1 MEELNDLKLIAENA
15 VQKLAQYKGEDFI
28 LPQIFKE
35 EVKEINGCSISYNKY
50 SAIIETSG
58 QLNIYMP
65 NQWFFIA
72 SYFTELYNEL
82 FKYKKAA
89 LSITTKERLKELN
102 GKDLTEQ
109 ELRNIEHSGFT
120 DDSKENLKTFITN
133 YTWWGGAKTI
143 DRGDFYVSPILS
155 YGKLVNASQSYVA
168 ELCAFLADKER
179 LVSSL
184 KNEIETH
191 TTTFNRTRTDSSLL
205 QIYFGAPGTGKS
217 HAVEEITNKN
227 NSIRTT
233 FHPDSDYSTF
243 VGCYKPMQKVGKQIS
258 TKISLEKL
266 KEKATEIINQPAG
279 EKVEQIIDFISLY
292 AERLCEIVEEREDVK
307 SLQNLMNIHFGFSNE
322 TYLSKMIL
330 KVLEERKS
338 NSNEI
343 TYAFQPQ
350 AFTQAYVKAWQN
362 LSEPFYLVIEE
373 INRGNCAQIF
383 GDIFQLLDRDSATG
397 YSNYKI
403 TPDQDLQMYLAKEF
417 ANTKIED
424 EEIKTGTKMQLPG
437 NLHILATMNT
447 SDQSLFPIDSAFKR
461 RWDWKYIPIDYTDLG
476 HYIICGD
483 KQYKWTDF
491 LAEVNQRIEA
501 VTQSEDKKL
510 GAWFVKAVNNEISA
524 EKFVSKVVFYLWNDI
539 YKDLAH
545 DASTIFKGNYD
556 KFHKF
561 FDFKGD
567 VKLDILN
574 EFLLGLNL
582 TSINNG
588 YIPDVSEAD
597 DNNTSAKKKF
607 TLNGT
612 PMYLGDIA
620 QHVVQTYAQ
629 NHPNE
634 NSQTIRDTFVQW
646 CPKITSI
653 VETEEEYNIRKAK
666 NTTTEGRS
674 SSITL
679 SNGEVLYITKQWSAK
694 RPTDNFF
701 QFMQVCQNNNLG
713 DIKPIEQ

>member
-1 MEELNDLKLIAENA
+1 M
-15 VQKLAQYKGEDFI
+15 Q
-28 LPQIFKE
+28 
-35 EVKEINGCSISYNKY
+35 
-50 SAIIETSG
+50 
-58 QLNIYMP
+58 
-65 NQWFFIA
+65 
-72 SYFTELYNEL
+72 
-82 FKYKKAA
+82 
-89 LSITTKERLKELN
+89 
-102 GKDLTEQ
+102 
-109 ELRNIEHSGFT
+109 
-120 DDSKENLKTFITN
+120 
-133 YTWWGGAKTI
+133 
-143 DRGDFYVSPILS
+143 
-155 YGKLVNASQSYVA
+155 
-168 ELCAFLADKER
+168 
-179 LVSSL
+179 
-184 KNEIETH
+184 
-191 TTTFNRTRTDSSLL
+191 

-217 HAVEEITNKN
+217 YAVEQITNKN

-279 EKVEQIIDFISLY
+279 DKVEQIIDFITLY

-307 SLQNLMNIHFGFSNE
+307 SLQNLMNIHLGFSNE

-338 NSNEI
+338 NTNEI

-403 TPDQDLQMYLAKEF
+403 TPDQDLQMYLANEF
-417 ANTKIED
+417 ANTVIED

-476 HYIICGD
+476 HYITCGN
-483 KQYKWTDF
+483 KKYKWIDF
-491 LAEVNQRIEA
+491 LTEVNQRIEA

-510 GAWFVKAVNNEISA
+510 GAWFVKAVNKEISA

-545 DASTIFKGNYD
+545 DASTVFKGNFD
-556 KFHKF
+556 KFNKF

-567 VKLDILN
+567 VKLDVLDEFFESLEILYFTDDEESVSDKEDSDSKSHLIVQFPDGTKISENTRFETYKKALKIIGLEKAEQVASTMKYKRLNSPLISKTKSENILN
-574 EFLLGLNL
+574 N
-582 TSINNG
+582 TQG
-588 YIPDVSEAD
+588 YLYIEEAD
-597 DNNTSAKKKF
+597 FNIIKGINTRTMRRFLMQIS
-607 TLNGT
+607 
-612 PMYLGDIA
+612 D
-620 QHVVQTYAQ
+620 TY
-629 NHPNE
+629 
-634 NSQTIRDTFVQW
+634 
-646 CPKITSI
+646 
-653 VETEEEYNIRKAK
+653 
-666 NTTTEGRS
+666 
-674 SSITL
+674 
-679 SNGEVLYITKQWSAK
+679 
-694 RPTDNFF
+694 
-701 QFMQVCQNNNLG
+701 NLG
-713 DIKPIEQ
+713 INCVVE

>member
-1 MEELNDLKLIAENA
+1 MDKSYIQEGLSKFVEELTSQTYLNTYRIQKRSSLLADGLGTRANSIWKMAHYIIAFCDDDISKPITKYLTGWSELCKN
-15 VQKLAQYKGEDFI
+15 YKDQF
-28 LPQIFKE
+28 L
-35 EVKEINGCSISYNKY
+35 
-50 SAIIETSG
+50 IIETEEKG
-58 QLNIYMP
+58 NWQMYD
-65 NQWFFIA
+65 
-72 SYFTELYNEL
+72 SYSNFLGGNDY
-82 FKYKKAA
+82 
-89 LSITTKERLKELN
+89 
-102 GKDLTEQ
+102 
-109 ELRNIEHSGFT
+109 IEHYI
-120 DDSKENLKTFITN
+120 KTHN
-133 YTWWGGAKTI
+133 GAKKCSTMK
-143 DRGDFYVSPILS
+143 GLLS
-155 YGKLVNASQSYVA
+155 LQ
-168 ELCAFLADKER
+168 
-179 LVSSL
+179 
-184 KNEIETH
+184 
-191 TTTFNRTRTDSSLL
+191 

-217 HAVEEITNKN
+217 YAVEQITNNN

-279 EKVEQIIDFISLY
+279 DKVEQIIDFISLY

-338 NSNEI
+338 NTNEI

-362 LSEPFYLVIEE
+362 LNEPFYLVIEE

-383 GDIFQLLDRDSATG
+383 GDIFQLLDRDSDTG

-403 TPDQDLQMYLAKEF
+403 TPDQDLQMYLANEF
-417 ANTKIED
+417 ANTEIED
-424 EEIKTGTKMQLPG
+424 VEIKNGVKMQLPG

-476 HYIICGD
+476 HYITCGD
-483 KQYKWTDF
+483 KKYKWIDF
-491 LAEVNQRIEA
+491 LTEVNKRIEA

-545 DASTIFKGNYD
+545 DASTVFKGNFD

-567 VKLDILN
+567 VKLDVLDEFFESLEILYFTDDEESVSDKEDSDSKSHLIVQFPDGTKISENTRFETYQKALKIIGLEKAEQVASTMKYKRLNSPLISKTKSENILN
-574 EFLLGLNL
+574 N
-582 TSINNG
+582 TQG
-588 YIPDVSEAD
+588 Y
-597 DNNTSAKKKF
+597 
-607 TLNGT
+607 
-612 PMYLGDIA
+612 
-620 QHVVQTYAQ
+620 
-629 NHPNE
+629 
-634 NSQTIRDTFVQW
+634 
-646 CPKITSI
+646 
-653 VETEEEYNIRKAK
+653 
-666 NTTTEGRS
+666 
-674 SSITL
+674 
-679 SNGEVLYITKQWSAK
+679 LYIEDGDFNIIKGINT
-694 RPTDNFF
+694 RTMRRFL
-701 QFMQVCQNNNLG
+701 MQISDTYNLG
-713 DIKPIEQ
+713 INCVVE

>member
-1 MEELNDLKLIAENA
+1 MLYIRKLFTQDLRDGKQIAFPKEVSYSFFSFDYINKEEDRKITFTFRANFGQFQEFDGKEIRTRLYAAGSESRMDGEVKAFIRDELNAQVNDLL
-15 VQKLAQYKGEDFI
+15 
-28 LPQIFKE
+28 IFKSKGTKH
-35 EVKEINGCSISYNKY
+35 VDYDVMFVPQSNYQFY
-50 SAIIETSG
+50 PLL
-58 QLNIYMP
+58 LN
-65 NQWFFIA
+65 
-72 SYFTELYNEL
+72 
-82 FKYKKAA
+82 
-89 LSITTKERLKELN
+89 LS
-102 GKDLTEQ
+102 
-109 ELRNIEHSGFT
+109 F
-120 DDSKENLKTFITN
+120 KENHS
-133 YTWWGGAKTI
+133 
-143 DRGDFYVSPILS
+143 V
-155 YGKLVNASQSYVA
+155 YVA
-168 ELCAFLADKER
+168 EDEIKDEMKE
-179 LVSSL
+179 
-184 KNEIETH
+184 NEEKQLS
-191 TTTFNRTRTDSSLL
+191 FQ

-217 HAVEEITNKN
+217 HAVEQITNKN

-243 VGCYKPMQKVGKQIS
+243 VGCYKPIKKTDG
-258 TKISLEKL
+258 
-266 KEKATEIINQPAG
+266 P
-279 EKVEQIIDFISLY
+279 
-292 AERLCEIVEEREDVK
+292 
-307 SLQNLMNIHFGFSNE
+307 
-322 TYLSKMIL
+322 
-330 KVLEERKS
+330 
-338 NSNEI
+338 NEI
-343 TYAFQPQ
+343 TYDFVPQ
-350 AFTQAYVKAWQN
+350 AFTQAYIKAWKN
-362 LSEPFYLVIEE
+362 LGEPFYLVIEE

-403 TPDQDLQMYLAKEF
+403 TPDQDLQLFLANEF
-417 ANTKIED
+417 ANCDIED
-424 EEIKTGTKMQLPG
+424 EEIKTGVKMQLPR

-510 GAWFVKAVNNEISA
+510 GAWFVKAINNEISA

-539 YKDLAH
+539 YKDFAH

-713 DIKPIEQ
+713 DIKSIEQ